1 MNIEHPSSVYCYNTL
16 CTAFIRKEEAHI
28 TSYWHMLPG
37 NILQTPFSSK
47 DNLLS
52 KDLSL
57 IKEGYPYKDVGFI
70 PISHSSD
77 KVFLGIHLRSI
88 SEFAMSILDIDCSP
102 SIPFLEHICHK
113 CCSHLHK
120 ILPVLSCI
128 AFYRT
133 HQLTLHICNQ
143 GLLVVFV
150 KEKLQL
156 DISFY

>member
-1 MNIEHPSSVYCYNTL
+1 
-16 CTAFIRKEEAHI
+16 
-28 TSYWHMLPG
+28 MLPG
-37 NILQTPFSSK
+37 NIFQTPFSSK

-52 KDLSL
+52 KDLSH
-57 IKEGYPYKDVGFI
+57 IEEGYPYKEVWFI
-70 PISHSSD
+70 LISHSSD
-77 KVFLGIHLRSI
+77 KVFLDIHLRSI
-88 SEFAMSILDIDCSP
+88 SEFAMNILDIDCSP
-102 SIPFLEHICHK
+102 SIPFQVHIFHR

-143 GLLVVFV
+143 GLLVAFV
-150 KEKLQL
+150 KEMLQL

>member
-1 MNIEHPSSVYCYNTL
+1 
-16 CTAFIRKEEAHI
+16 
-28 TSYWHMLPG
+28 MLPG
-37 NILQTPFSSK
+37 NILQTPSSSK
-47 DNLLS
+47 DNILS
-52 KDLSL
+52 KDLVH
-57 IKEGYPYKDVGFI
+57 IWDIHTKTGFI

-88 SEFAMSILDIDCSP
+88 SEFAMNNLDIDCSP
-102 SIPFLEHICHK
+102 SIPFLEHIFHK

-156 DISFY
+156 ESQLMHCFLP